1 MNFLSGS
8 EDADGKKCFYCNKV
22 FENHRALIGH
32 LRVHQENGSSV
43 DLNFPGQPS
52 KFINVNRNHPVPPL
66 NIQQNLAGANSPT
79 SNARALPTIDFCT
92 LFRSNKANQ
101 AGRKRS
107 TGGNL
112 RFPQTQIFM
121 SSFVLALPCNN
132 LAPRAFV
139 PAGASAAMSSAVF
152 VPSGSVVTTGLPT
165 GSSSYLVPNGVCQF
179 NTGEFQIIQDGL
191 LPTSRDALKRTQ
203 GHPPFSGVEKGGQ
216 SERSLSTGKRSKR
229 SSIAGN
235 TLNANEE
242 TRIPHDVQVEP
253 ESLQLRELPLLDNFV
268 ELTSAAKTDVGTEE
282 EECPANL
289 DPSLQL

>member
-107 TGGNL
+107 TGG
-112 RFPQTQIFM
+112 
-121 SSFVLALPCNN
+121 
-132 LAPRAFV
+132 
-139 PAGASAAMSSAVF
+139 
-152 VPSGSVVTTGLPT
+152 
-165 GSSSYLVPNGVCQF
+165 SSSYLVPNGVCQF

-203 GHPPFSGVEKGGQ
+203 GYTLGKFLNPTLAITNTDLGHLFVTFA
-216 SERSLSTGKRSKR
+216 RSSSILRCGKRW
-229 SSIAGN
+229 SI
-235 TLNANEE
+235 
-242 TRIPHDVQVEP
+242 
-253 ESLQLRELPLLDNFV
+253 
-268 ELTSAAKTDVGTEE
+268 
-282 EECPANL
+282 
-289 DPSLQL
+289 